1 MNWTLV
7 KQFIQAFR
15 SVNTDSSSG
24 IDSDSDSIGK
34 QRLWEVLNIVDIEEL
49 CQIYKDLSEKES
61 SDMWSS
67 EGVLRML
74 LCVKLREK
82 VFGALEFDFRRG

>member
-1 MNWTLV
+1 M
-7 KQFIQAFR
+7 
-15 SVNTDSSSG
+15 
-24 IDSDSDSIGK
+24 
-34 QRLWEVLNIVDIEEL
+34 NIVEMEKL

-82 VFGALEFDFRRG
+82 VFGALEFDFRRGWGTKQVHLYLGRILIWTELDCITIQLSVKLEWCCTVT

>member
-49 CQIYKDLSEKES
+49 CQIYQDLSEKES